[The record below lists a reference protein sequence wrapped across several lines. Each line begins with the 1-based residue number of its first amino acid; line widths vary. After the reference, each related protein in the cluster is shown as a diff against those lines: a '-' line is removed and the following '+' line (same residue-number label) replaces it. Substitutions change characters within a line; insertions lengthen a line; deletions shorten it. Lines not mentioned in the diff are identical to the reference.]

1 MKNLIFSAVALVL
14 SLPTAALA
22 QQPVP
27 EAQEGE
33 MEAGRMSCCNKHED
47 EAGETLCP
55 TMDQSHM
62 RDAQKNGESMSL
74 SASGNHGNM
83 AHCDMAHGSKSEAGM
98 KHDDH
103 ASESD
108 ASHEHPNGDAPH

>member
-1 MKNLIFSAVALVL
+1 MKKLVFSVAALAL

-33 MEAGRMSCCNKHED
+33 IEVGQMSCCSKHED
-47 EAGETLCP
+47 EAGEASCP
-55 TMDQSHM
+55 MMDQSHM
-62 RDAQKNGESMSL
+62 RDAQKNGESMPH
-74 SASGNHGNM
+74 SASDHRGN
-83 AHCDMAHGSKSEAGM
+83 MAHGSKSEAGM

-103 ASESD
+103 ASERD
-108 ASHEHPNGDAPH
+108 APHDHPSGDAPH